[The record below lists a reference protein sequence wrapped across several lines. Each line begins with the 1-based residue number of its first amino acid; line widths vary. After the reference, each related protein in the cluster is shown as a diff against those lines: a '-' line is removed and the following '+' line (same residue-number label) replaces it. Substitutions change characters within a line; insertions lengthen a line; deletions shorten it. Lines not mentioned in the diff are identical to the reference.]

1 MRCPPIS
8 SSSSACLGSA
18 VAPALLNS
26 ARAPPLPNSAC
37 APPLP
42 SARDARSHA
51 LAIRT
56 SSSRG
61 TGPSRFLAGSRT
73 ALVCRAARG
82 APVFR
87 GVRRGADPPALP
99 PLPPSPPLAEMLAAV
114 GSTCVAADASACK
127 MCAIR
132 VLETPPGEPQP
143 PPAAAPPGEPRPA
156 LAAALTGRH
165 PPEVASIAA
174 AVGGEDGFG
183 GAESG
188 RICGED
194 GCDEC
199 SCASGGAASAS
210 RSSSSRHRRAVSLR
224 TIRSCLCRR
233 RVCWW
238 WRSATS
244 A

>member
-8 SSSSACLGSA
+8 SSRSACLGSA
-18 VAPALLNS
+18 VAPALPNS

-61 TGPSRFLAGSRT
+61 TGPSRLLAGSRT

-82 APVFR
+82 TPVFR

-99 PLPPSPPLAEMLAAV
+99 PLPPSPPLAELLAAV
-114 GSTCVAADASACK
+114 GSTCVAADASAYN

-132 VLETPPGEPQP
+132 ALET
-143 PPAAAPPGEPRPA
+143 PPGEPRPA

-165 PPEVASIAA
+165 PPAVASIAA

-183 GAESG
+183 GAERG
-188 RICGED
+188 RIWGED
-194 GCDEC
+194 GCDEG
-199 SCASGGAASAS
+199 SCASGGAASTS